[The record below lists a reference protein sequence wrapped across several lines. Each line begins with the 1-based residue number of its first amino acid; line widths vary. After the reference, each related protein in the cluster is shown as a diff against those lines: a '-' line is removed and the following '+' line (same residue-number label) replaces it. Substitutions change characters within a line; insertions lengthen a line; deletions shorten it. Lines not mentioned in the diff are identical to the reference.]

1 VNEQITK
8 IYELLLPYLQE
19 HIVLYFICSLIYY
32 ALGGVDEHVITLFL
46 LQIIHIICLLLAR
59 KSVPLASMLR
69 VYIIIATS
77 VLADDILQ
85 VNTAKLRVYLL
96 LYYSYNEIVD
106 IFNILGQDKRLSIP
120 KKLLEVLNKTRR
132 E

>member
-1 VNEQITK
+1 MNEQITK

-120 KKLLEVLNKTRR
+120 KKLLDVLNKTRR

>member
-1 VNEQITK
+1 MNEQITK

-19 HIVLYFICSLIYY
+19 HIALYFICSLIYY
-32 ALGGVDEHVITLFL
+32 ALGGVDEHVVTLFL

-106 IFNILGQDKRLSIP
+106 IFNVLGQDKRLSIP
-120 KKLLEVLNKTRR
+120 KKLLDVLNKARR
-132 E
+132 K

>member
-1 VNEQITK
+1 MNEQITK
-8 IYELLLPYLQE
+8 IYELILPYLEE

-32 ALGGVDEHVITLFL
+32 ALGGVDEHVATLFF
-46 LQIIHIICLLLAR
+46 LQIIHILCLLLER
-59 KSVPLASMLR
+59 KKIPLKSMLR

-77 VLADDILQ
+77 VIADNILQ
-85 VNTAKLRVYLL
+85 VNTAKLRMYLL

-106 IFNILGQDKRLSIP
+106 IFNVLGQDKRLSIP
-120 KKLLEVLNKTRR
+120 KKILEVLNKARR

>member
-1 VNEQITK
+1 MNEQITK

-59 KSVPLASMLR
+59 KSVPLVSMLR

>member
-1 VNEQITK
+1 MNEQITK

>member
-1 VNEQITK
+1 MNEQITK

-59 KSVPLASMLR
+59 KNVPLASMLR